1 LFGIDKK
8 FVEAVSSS
16 LWVLLAVLRSV
27 RYCSLPALPE
37 CVDRKGY
44 WRFHQRKKSSQPTQQ
59 EKEKVVSGLA
69 DRRKE
74 TFGQEIQL
82 INGLGEDS

>member
-1 LFGIDKK
+1 
-8 FVEAVSSS
+8 VS
-16 LWVLLAVLRSV
+16 
-27 RYCSLPALPE
+27 
-37 CVDRKGY
+37 DRKGY

-74 TFGQEIQL
+74 FGQEIQL